1 MSFPF
6 NGDLVPVPGASG
18 FANLG
23 VDVGPNAQNAFDA
36 TQGAI
41 RPFNH
46 VHQVSGIFHDPL
58 HGQSGVLRFNQNAG
72 SFEVSIDGG
81 LTFNAL
87 SAGAGVDSIGV
98 IGDVNLT
105 GNVDLASAA
114 NSGFLAIFDTGDASP
129 IQFAVDQL
137 GLSGLWD
144 FPAQGFNGS
153 IVNELVDFHG
163 TTVQGSVTVQ
173 GVSGI
178 LVDIVGQTMTIG
190 PAAGDGFATCYVE
203 DFTTAATTWTI
214 DHNLNTENVQ
224 VQLWNGAQA
233 PKSWLIPDRIRG
245 INQNQVQ
252 VAFNVAQS
260 GQAIVIACPS
270 T

>member
-1 MSFPF
+1 MGLPF
-6 NGDLVPVPGASG
+6 NGDLVPTSSG

-23 VDVGPNAQNAFDA
+23 VDVSSNAQNAFDA
-36 TQGAI
+36 TDGAI

-72 SFEVSIDGG
+72 AFEVSVDGG
-81 LTFNAL
+81 LTFQSL

-98 IGDVNLT
+98 LGDANLT

-137 GLSGLWD
+137 GLSGLWR

-153 IVNELVDFHG
+153 IVNELIDFHG
-163 TTVQGSVTVQ
+163 TTAQGSITVL
-173 GVSGI
+173 GISGI
-178 LVDIVGQTMTIG
+178 IADIVGQNLTIG
-190 PAAGDGFATCYVE
+190 PAYAGGFATCYVQ
-203 DFTTAATTWTI
+203 DFTTPATAWTI
-214 DHNLNTENVQ
+214 DHNLNTENFQ
-224 VQLWNGAQA
+224 VQLWTGAQA
-233 PKSWLIPDRIRG
+233 PKSWLIPDRLASLNN
-245 INQNQVQ
+245 NQIL
-252 VAFNVAQS
+252 ATFNVATS
-260 GQAIVIACPS
+260 GQAVVIACPDV
-270 T
+270 

>member
-1 MSFPF
+1 MGLPF
-6 NGDLVPVPGASG
+6 NGDLVPVSSG

-23 VDVGPNAQNAFDA
+23 VNVGPNAENAFDG

-46 VHQVSGIFHDPL
+46 IHQVSGVFHDPL
-58 HGQSGVLRFNQNAG
+58 HGQSGVLRFNQNVAA
-72 SFEVSIDGG
+72 FEVSVDGG

-87 SAGAGVDSIGV
+87 AAGAGVDSIGV
-98 IGDVNLT
+98 LGDANLT

-114 NSGFLAIFDTGDASP
+114 ASGFLAIFDTGNASP

-144 FPAQGFNGS
+144 FPSQGFNGS
-153 IVNELVDFHG
+153 IVNELTDFNG
-163 TTVQGSVTVQ
+163 TAAQGSILVQ

-178 LVDIVGQTMTIG
+178 IADIVGQTLTIG
-190 PAAGDGFATCYVE
+190 PAGGNGFAACYVQ
-203 DFTTAATTWTI
+203 DFMTATTTWSIT
-214 DHNLNTENVQ
+214 HNLATENVQ
-224 VQLWNGAQA
+224 VQLWNGAQS
-233 PKSWLIPDRIRG
+233 PKDWLLPDRIRG
-245 INQNQVQ
+245 VNANTTEVS
-252 VAFNVAQS
+252 FNVPQS
-260 GQAIVIACPS
+260 GQAIVVACPS